1 MRIIPAID
9 IIDGKCVRLT
19 QGNYQ
24 TKKTYHDNP
33 VEMAKLFQDHGVR
46 YLHLVD
52 LDGARSS
59 QIVNYRILEQI
70 ATKTKLKI
78 DFGGGLKS
86 DADLKIAFES
96 GASQITGG
104 TIAVKNKELFLTW
117 IEKYGSD
124 RIILGSDVQN
134 GMIAVSGWE
143 ESTSHDL
150 IPFIV
155 AYLKMGIRYTICTD
169 TALDGMLEGPSVSL
183 YREIL
188 ESTQDFKPA
197 LIASGG
203 IRNTDDLNQLK
214 EIGCEGAIIG
224 KAIYEGTLPLGTLEK
239 YLALNPQL

>member
-24 TKKTYHDNP
+24 TQKTYHDNP
-33 VEMAKLFQDHGVR
+33 VEMAKLFQDHGVK

-59 QIVNYRILEQI
+59 QIVNHRILEQI
-70 ATKTKLKI
+70 ASETQLKI

-86 DADLKIAFES
+86 DSDVKIAFES

-104 TIAVKNKELFLTW
+104 TIAVKNRELFLSW
-117 IEKYGSD
+117 LENYGPEK
-124 RIILGSDVQN
+124 IILGSDVQN

-143 ESTSHDL
+143 ESTTLDL
-150 IPFIV
+150 IPFILD
-155 AYLKMGIRYTICTD
+155 YLKVGIRYTICTD
-169 TALDGMLEGPSVSL
+169 TSVDGMLEGPSTTL
-183 YREIL
+183 YRQIL
-188 ESTQDFKPA
+188 ESTEDFKPA

-203 IRNTDDLNQLK
+203 IRHTDDLNELK
-214 EIGCEGAIIG
+214 EIGCEGAIVG
-224 KAIYEGTLPLGTLEK
+224 KAIYEGPLPLKTLEK
-239 YLALNPQL
+239 YLLVNPQ